1 MLAATGRIVP
11 VRGMCRVDHRMGRS
25 RLYNSKTVRRD
36 GARPA
41 AADLPVAAGPIP
53 RAGFPSQARGI
64 VSDRRFSGKSQRM
77 PVSFQG

>member
-53 RAGFPSQARGI
+53 RAGFPSQAR
-64 VSDRRFSGKSQRM
+64 VSCRTVASAGNRSGCPSAFKD
-77 PVSFQG
+77 